1 MSLYSNIVYKGNRA
15 YQIID
20 IIKIHMFLNSDN
32 SVNERVLGMYV
43 HEKGGD
49 HVLQRD
55 RDFLIC
61 VEIPDAE
68 IVGEAK

>member
-32 SVNERVLGMYV
+32 SVNERVLG
-43 HEKGGD
+43 
-49 HVLQRD
+49 RD
-55 RDFLIC
+55 RDWETML
-61 VEIPDAE
+61 E
-68 IVGEAK
+68 